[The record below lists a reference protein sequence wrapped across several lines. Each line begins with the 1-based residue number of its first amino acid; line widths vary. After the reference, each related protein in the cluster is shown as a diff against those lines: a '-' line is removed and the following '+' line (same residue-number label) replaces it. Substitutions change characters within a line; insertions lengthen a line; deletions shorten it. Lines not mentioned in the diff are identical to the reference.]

1 MVESDPEYA
10 RLHDHFIS
18 ARLKCRG
25 CHGCLS
31 GVREIRHQERTC
43 FFRQGKASSVDVH

>member
-10 RLHDHFIS
+10 RLHDHFFS